1 LNKIYD
7 KPSLGKNVWA
17 FGVVMWET
25 FSYGMMPYYG
35 ISNME
40 VIEKITREEGGH
52 RLPCPKN
59 CPKEIHQWMLDCWN
73 QDPDSRPS
81 FKELYDRI
89 EKKCKE
95 ITQYKQS
102 GESIIMTDSSIAYEA

>member
-1 LNKIYD
+1 
-7 KPSLGKNVWA
+7 
-17 FGVVMWET
+17 MWET

-81 FKELYDRI
+81 FKEL
-89 EKKCKE
+89 KLNF
-95 ITQYKQS
+95 
-102 GESIIMTDSSIAYEA
+102 SIIAFILKKSLVTFSCFLFNLSYFNKSSFLKDISIGGNFVS

>member
-1 LNKIYD
+1 
-7 KPSLGKNVWA
+7 
-17 FGVVMWET
+17 MWET
-25 FSYGMMPYYG
+25 FSYGMVRTMKQTVIWWVFKIELVQMPYYG